1 MKTLWRISNHDDLRG
16 IGGERTNGRWHTA
29 APGKRIIYLSEHP
42 ALALIEVLANLKGNP
57 LLFPDYYQL
66 LRVDVPVDV
75 AQIEELEG
83 SSFPI
88 DWKENLQI
96 TQAIGDLWLDSG
108 RSALLGVPSAPA
120 PESRNYLLN
129 PKHPDAKNALV
140 VWSRRVAYD
149 QRLFH
154 TQKN

>member
-1 MKTLWRISNHDDLRG
+1 VKTLWRISSHDDLRG

-29 APGKRIIYLSEHP
+29 APGKRVVYLSEHP

-57 LLFPDYYQL
+57 LLFPDRCQL
-66 LRVDVPVDV
+66 LRVDVPMDV
-75 AQIEELEG
+75 AVEGVDG

-88 DWKENLQI
+88 GWEKNAEF
-96 TQAIGDLWLDSG
+96 TRAVGDLWLLSA

-129 PKHPDAKNALV
+129 PKHPHANKASV
-140 VWSRRVAYD
+140 VWSRWVAYD
-149 QRLFH
+149 KRLFH
-154 TQKN
+154 TQEE